1 MCFVEDRFLNDCEEE
16 SKRIIRD
23 ILKLLLF
30 CVTGLFTVQFLMFTN
45 ELDGILEFDHLEG
58 VVQHSCQRIVG
69 LSVVDGRAVAALVR

>member
-1 MCFVEDRFLNDCEEE
+1 MCFVKERFFIDCEEE
-16 SKRIIRD
+16 TKRIIRD

-30 CVTGLFTVQFLMFTN
+30 CVTGMFTIQFLMFTN

-69 LSVVDGRAVAALVR
+69 LSAVDSRAVAELKR